1 MFRFTIRDVLWLTVL
16 AAVLILSW
24 MNYRAR
30 RIVEAE
36 NRELQK
42 QNAELAERNER
53 QRQILNAPVTGSDT
67 QFGTIV
73 P

>member
-16 AAVLILSW
+16 AAVLIVSW

-30 RIVEAE
+30 HIAEAE
-36 NRELQK
+36 NLALRK

-67 QFGTIV
+67 KFGR
-73 P
+73 